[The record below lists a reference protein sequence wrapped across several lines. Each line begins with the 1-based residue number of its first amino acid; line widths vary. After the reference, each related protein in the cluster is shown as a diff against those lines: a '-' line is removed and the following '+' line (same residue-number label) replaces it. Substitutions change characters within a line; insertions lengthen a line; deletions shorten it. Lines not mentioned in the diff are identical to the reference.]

1 MDTAKIIF
9 GRRLRLLR
17 KARRLTL
24 EKLGQASAIG
34 FKHIGD
40 IEKGLKAPSFEAID
54 RLAKALKVSP
64 YELFLPFDLDSA
76 HLDQTLRRITRDIDD
91 SGSPPLKRFLVV
103 ALPLLRQLEAE
114 SSR

>member
-1 MDTAKIIF
+1 MDNAKTTF

-17 KARRLTL
+17 KARHLTL

-40 IEKGLKAPSFEAID
+40 IEKGHKAPSFDAID

-64 YELFLPFDLDSA
+64 YEFFLPFDLDDA
-76 HLDQTLRRITRDIDD
+76 HLDQTVRRIVRDIDD
-91 SGSPPLKRFLVV
+91 TGSPSLKRFLVV
-103 ALPLLRQLEAE
+103 VLPLLRQFE
-114 SSR
+114 SES